1 LYIKAL
7 GICAVV
13 AGLSGC
19 GFFGEGDNSPTILDS
34 SDGQQARTER
44 RAESPGK
51 KIHGKMYKF
60 IDAGIDGRPSSPDV
74 NGMAVL
80 TLEEGRIKG
89 TDGCSSFSGS
99 GIFTPSG
106 YEYTT
111 RDSGPFERVDTGC
124 GPGVKR
130 FEAVYALEENV
141 WRLSLEPNGI
151 LVLTEYE
158 HGKKV
163 FRLRPRHE

>member
-1 LYIKAL
+1 MTICVATIAL
-7 GICAVV
+7 N
-13 AGLSGC
+13 GC
-19 GFFGEGDNSPTILDS
+19 GFFGEGDNSPTVFDTK
-34 SDGQQARTER
+34 DEQQARAER

-60 IDAGIDGRPSSPDV
+60 IDASIDGRTSSPDI
-74 NGMAVL
+74 NSPAVL
-80 TLEEGRIKG
+80 TLEEGLIKG
-89 TDGCSSFSGS
+89 TDGCSSFAGS

-124 GPGVKR
+124 EAGVTR

-141 WRLSLEPNGI
+141 WRMSLEPNGI
-151 LVLTEYE
+151 LVLAEYE